1 MLTGDLK
8 PYSALRDEL
17 SNFDGI
23 VLRENRIV
31 VPQSLRKKILK
42 LAHETYQGVVK
53 TKQFIRTCFFF
64 LIDDAIETK
73 VKNCQARIVD
83 QPLKKYTPP
92 RPTPLPRGPWV
103 KGVLDL
109 VVQLMEN
116 PF

>member
-1 MLTGDLK
+1 M
-8 PYSALRDEL
+8 
-17 SNFDGI
+17 SNLDGI

-31 VPQSLRKKILK
+31 VPQSLRKEILK
-42 LAHETYQGVVK
+42 LAHETHQRVVK
-53 TKQFIRTCFFF
+53 TKQSLRIRFFF
-64 LIDDAIETK
+64 SDGMDDAIETK
-73 VKNCQARIVD
+73 VKNCQACIVD
-83 QPLKKYTPP
+83 QPLKKYTPL

>member
-1 MLTGDLK
+1 M
-8 PYSALRDEL
+8 
-17 SNFDGI
+17 SNLDGI

-31 VPQSLRKKILK
+31 VPQSLRKEILK
-42 LAHETYQGVVK
+42 LAHETHQGVVK
-53 TKQFIRTCFFF
+53 TKQSLRTRFFF
-64 LIDDAIETK
+64 SDGMDDAIETK
-73 VKNCQARIVD
+73 VKNCQACIVD
-83 QPLKKYTPP
+83 QPLKKYTPL